1 MKKKD
6 EGPDRLTLTNVA
18 GGGVER
24 QFQRAIGKVLDSYE
38 KGKEDPKVRKI
49 TIVLSVTRD
58 DEVLSIEAE
67 VNTKIPAFR
76 KIQGMAEVGNDG
88 KVVNLT
94 PPKQADLFDGDEAG
108 EDDGVTRLPASR

>member
-6 EGPDRLTLTNVA
+6 EGNDRLTLANVA

-24 QFQRAIGKVLDSYE
+24 QFQKALARVLDSYVP
-38 KGKEDPKVRKI
+38 GKEDPKVRKV
-49 TIVLSVTRD
+49 TILLSFTRD
-58 DEVLSIEAE
+58 DEVLSVEAE

-76 KIQGMAEVGNDG
+76 RIQGMAEIGEDG